1 MLGGPPRMTS
11 QDCHLRFSSIAG
23 ASCLTRCTQA
33 LGRLTFGNKRSNWT
47 FSLGIISHIH
57 PHLSVKYIYIYKTFC
72 AWIADDSCLETDATL
87 EQDEHN
93 FHKQKTYRKAA
104 RPLVKVGVSQP
115 QSDKRALGERLSC
128 SVTAQAPPRCQRH
141 RYKGQLW
148 RIHTRSDSCG
158 GRGLSRFYIEIPEMG
173 GGGCNPST

>member
-1 MLGGPPRMTS
+1 MLGDR
-11 QDCHLRFSSIAG
+11 CHIG
-23 ASCLTRCTQA
+23 T
-33 LGRLTFGNKRSNWT
+33 
-47 FSLGIISHIH
+47 
-57 PHLSVKYIYIYKTFC
+57 
-72 AWIADDSCLETDATL
+72 
-87 EQDEHN
+87 QDEHN

-173 GGGCNPST
+173 GGVQSFDVERRKLTTYNTLERYIEFTPFVDLVDETPKCRVGRRE